1 MDQKNYLGFHFFEKV
16 RECQLRVSRAETDVY
31 AAIMDEYLT
40 NIMKI
45 LRQELVQVGEK
56 AYSDILIQ
64 FLLM

>member
-1 MDQKNYLGFHFFEKV
+1 M
-16 RECQLRVSRAETDVY
+16 SRAETDVY